1 MRKTVLVAKTAGHM
15 IEAVG
20 YLINVAVRNQMG
32 RVADRLSQAR
42 AELMVVAAND
52 DTKIRERSP
61 TVLGEAGSP
70 CGNDDDLGR

>member
-1 MRKTVLVAKTAGHM
+1 MRKTIPVAKTAGHM
-15 IEAVG
+15 VEAVG

-52 DTKIRERSP
+52 DTEIIEQAP
-61 TVLGEAGSP
+61 TVLSDVGST
-70 CGNDDDLGR
+70 CGNDDDLGL